1 MRPMTVD
8 LSMSQ
13 ERKSNRENLV
23 GDKKKSLFVEKNHY
37 LMLDTLTSTKYV
49 LLR

>member
-23 GDKKKSLFVEKNHY
+23 GDKKRVY
-37 LMLDTLTSTKYV
+37 L
-49 LLR
+49 